1 MEAHKLIDTL
11 RRCSEGNPDID
22 VSIFLSV
29 SRDGV
34 LANRNFVTYRVRN
47 GSNEFLMLIPPE
59 SLAAIEKT
67 AVEFR
72 GRHVDFDFGNY
83 SHDEKIALRASLKR
97 MIKELDEEIRQNG
110 QV

>member
-1 MEAHKLIDTL
+1 MEAYKLIDTL
-11 RRCSEGNPDID
+11 RRCSQDKSDID

-34 LANRNFVTYRVRN
+34 LVNRNFVIYRVCDGN
-47 GSNEFLMLIPPE
+47 YNEMLMLIPPE

-67 AVEFR
+67 IVKFR
-72 GRHVDFDFGNY
+72 GRYVDFDFGNY

-97 MIKELDEEIRQNG
+97 MIKELDKEIKQNG
-110 QV
+110 